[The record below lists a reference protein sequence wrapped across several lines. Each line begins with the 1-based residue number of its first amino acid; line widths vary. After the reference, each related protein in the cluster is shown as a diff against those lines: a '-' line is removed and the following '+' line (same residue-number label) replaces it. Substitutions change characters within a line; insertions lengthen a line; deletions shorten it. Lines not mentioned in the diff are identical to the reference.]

1 MIIPSESFIVNVD
14 SILTVIR
21 CLNELYLHEC
31 EIYII
36 KEPCIGKVRLYGKS
50 NIVYMCLGPNTI
62 VINYDEECF
71 KRIADISS
79 VKLFILES
87 DIWCKSSLFKP
98 SVKVHDDEITMKI
111 IEYLNLHTCSEGLCS
126 IKGTDFSTLHEY
138 FYPRT
143 ILVPGKCDVI
153 RLSDYRVQ
161 VLNPREPITY
171 GIDLLFEDVEFVD
184 ICKLNL
190 KERIDMDVLA
200 TMNDYPLIVK
210 HIPSGALIITL
221 RSPAKLLASIIGLC
235 LFEVCG
241 IDV

>member
-14 SILTVIR
+14 SVLTVIR
-21 CLNELYLHEC
+21 YLNELYLHGC
-31 EIYII
+31 EIYIV

-62 VINYDEECF
+62 VINYDEECL
-71 KRIADISS
+71 KRFTNASS

-87 DIWCKSSLFKP
+87 DIWCRSSLFKP
-98 SVKVHDDEITMKI
+98 SVKVYDAEMMMNI
-111 IEYLNLHTCSEGLCS
+111 IEYLNLHICSEGLCS
-126 IKGTDFSTLHEY
+126 IKGIDFSILHED

-143 ILVPGKCDVI
+143 ILIPSKCDII
-153 RLSDYRVQ
+153 RLSDYEVQ
-161 VLNPREPITY
+161 VLNPREPITH
-171 GIDLLFEDVEFVD
+171 GIDLLFEDIEFVD

-190 KERIDMDVLA
+190 KERIDMDILA
-200 TMNDYPLIVK
+200 TVNDYPLIVK

-221 RSPAKLLASIIGLC
+221 RSPIKLLASIIGLC